1 MKSPLITSLPVR
13 SGNQNMIQMAGVQID
28 EESTKA
34 ILDVVRSGQIAQGP
48 KVEEFEKVFAA
59 YIGAKYAVTVN
70 SGTAAL
76 HLALMTAG
84 IGPGDEVITTSFSF
98 IATANCC
105 LFVGAK
111 PVFAD
116 IDDKTFNIS
125 PALIEKQITA
135 KTKAVI
141 IVDLYGQACDM
152 DEIIAIC
159 QKHKLVL
166 IEDACQAHGAEYKG
180 RKVGSYGI
188 GCFSFYPTKNMTT
201 GEGGMITTNDAE
213 IMRKAKLARQHGQSQ
228 RYVHDV
234 LGYNFRMT
242 DIAAALGICQLK
254 KLDSAN
260 ARRIKNAAFL
270 TGVIK
275 QIKGLVPPFIGPD
288 RNHVFHQYTIKVLP
302 EYKYSR
308 EEFQKK
314 LVEKG
319 VNTIIYYP
327 TPIHQQHF
335 YKDLGYSVVL
345 PVTEA
350 MSKQV
355 ISLPVHPGVTD
366 ADLKTIGEA
375 LKEISK

>member
-13 SGNQNMIQMAGVQID
+13 SRNQNMIQMAGVQID

-48 KVEEFEKVFAA
+48 KVEEFEKAFAA

-76 HLALMTAG
+76 HLALMAAG

-141 IVDLYGQACDM
+141 IVDLYGQACEM

-201 GEGGMITTNDAE
+201 GEGGMITTNDEE

-270 TGVIK
+270 TEVIK